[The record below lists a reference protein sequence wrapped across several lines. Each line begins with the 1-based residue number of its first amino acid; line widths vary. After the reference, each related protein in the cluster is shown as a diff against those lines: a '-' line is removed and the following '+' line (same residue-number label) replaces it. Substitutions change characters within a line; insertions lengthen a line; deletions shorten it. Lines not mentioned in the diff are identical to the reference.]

1 MEAVSPACPI
11 CGVRVQPFLGNL
23 YDDRYGYPGLFSVSG
38 CRGCGHRRLDAAFS
52 PTELTRQYSD
62 FYPRS
67 TLNLDSFRPY
77 TEARGR
83 RAWLAGERASAYTWV
98 PRNVRILDIGCG
110 FGETLAYYKARGC
123 DAHGIEA
130 DENIIRVG
138 ERYDLNVIAGLFDPK
153 YYEPESFDYVTL
165 DQVIEHVADPREFLA
180 GVASVLKPGGVVILS
195 TPNSRSA
202 NARLMGSKWI
212 NWHIPYHL
220 QHFSKKSLRVLAKQN
235 GLELTSIRTLTNSA
249 WLRYQWLHMWS
260 RPGPGQKSAFWDS
273 ERRGRTIS
281 RRLRRSSEI
290 LWRAKVFQAATRIL
304 DVFGLGDNY
313 LCFLRKPL

>member
-1 MEAVSPACPI
+1 M
-11 CGVRVQPFLGNL
+11 
-23 YDDRYGYPGLFSVSG
+23 SG
-38 CRGCGHRRLDAAFS
+38 CRACGHRRLDAAFS

-77 TEARGR
+77 KEARGR

-110 FGETLAYYKARGC
+110 FGETLAYHKARGC

-130 DENIIRVG
+130 DENILRVG
-138 ERYDLNVIAGLFDPK
+138 ERYGLNVIAGLFDPK

-165 DQVIEHVADPREFLA
+165 DQVIEHVANPQEFLA

-202 NARLMGSKWI
+202 NARLTGSKWI

-220 QHFSKKSLRVLAKQN
+220 QHFSKKSLRALAKQN
-235 GLELTSIRTLTNSA
+235 GLEVTSIRTLTNSA

-273 ERRGRTIS
+273 ERLGRTIP

-290 LWRAKVFQAATRIL
+290 LWRAKAFQAATRIL